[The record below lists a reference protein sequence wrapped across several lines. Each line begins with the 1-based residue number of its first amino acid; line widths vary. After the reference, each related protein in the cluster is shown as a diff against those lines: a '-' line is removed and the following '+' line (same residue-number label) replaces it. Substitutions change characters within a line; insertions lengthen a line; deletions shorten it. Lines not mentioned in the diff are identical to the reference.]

1 MFPKLGRGM
10 RSKQFIGV
18 AAALAIMC
26 VLAGAVYAYDHG
38 RRDRIA
44 KGISVGG
51 IDVGGMTRAGAQRKL
66 EAQLLGALHEPIIVH
81 HGSKTWKLGP
91 REARIAAD
99 ISAMVDEAVSRS
111 REGNILSRTIRGLT
125 GGKVSANLTPRVSY
139 SKQAVVRLL
148 DQVRHSVDRAA
159 IDAKLDFHTGGFTQ
173 SPGRDGLAVD
183 ATQLHREIDT
193 AIVSPTAKRTFVAH
207 THHTAP
213 NVTNAKLLKT
223 YDTLLI
229 IDRSNFQ
236 LKLFKQ
242 LKPVKTYDIAVG
254 MVGLETPAGVYHIQ
268 NKAINPA
275 WTMPNSSWVAPAD
288 RGKVVPGGTPE
299 NPLKARWLGIFNGAG
314 IHGIDPSEYGTIGHA
329 ASHGCVRMR
338 IADVEDLYPR
348 VPVGAPIYIG

>member
-1 MFPKLGRGM
+1 M

-26 VLAGAVYAYDHG
+26 VLAGAVYAYDYG

-51 IDVGGMTRAGAQRKL
+51 IEIGGMSRAAAERKL
-66 EAQLLGALHEPIIVH
+66 EARLLGALHEPIVVH
-81 HGSKTWKLGP
+81 HGNKTWKLGP
-91 REARIAAD
+91 REARVSAD
-99 ISAMVDEAVSRS
+99 LGAMIDDAVARS
-111 REGNILSRTIRGLT
+111 REGNVFSRTIRGLT
-125 GGKVSANLTPRVSY
+125 GGAIHTDLTPEVTF
-139 SKQAVVRLL
+139 SKPAVVRLL
-148 DQVRHSVDRAA
+148 DKIRRSVNRDA
-159 IDAKLDFHTGGFTQ
+159 IDAKLSFHPGGFTKVD
-173 SPGRDGLAVD
+173 GRDGLAID
-183 ATQLHREIDT
+183 ASRLHREID
-193 AIVSPTAKRTFVAH
+193 AALISPTAQRTFVAH

-213 NVTNAKLLKT
+213 AVTTEKLTKT

-229 IDRSNFQ
+229 VDRSNFQ

-254 MVGLETPAGVYHIQ
+254 MAGLETPAGVYHIQ
-268 NKAINPA
+268 NKAVNPA

-288 RGKVVPGGTPE
+288 RGKVVPGGTAA
-299 NPLKARWLGIFNGAG
+299 NPLKARWLGIFDGAG

-338 IADVEDLYPR
+338 IPDVEDLYPR

>member
-1 MFPKLGRGM
+1 M
-10 RSKQFIGV
+10 RSKQLIGV
-18 AAALAIMC
+18 AAALAVMC

-38 RRDRIA
+38 HRDRIA

-51 IDVGGMTRAGAQRKL
+51 IEIGGMTRAGAQRKL
-66 EAQLLGALHEPIIVH
+66 EARLLGALHEPIVIH
-81 HGSKTWKLGP
+81 HAKKTWKLGP
-91 REARIAAD
+91 REAHTAAD
-99 ISAMVDEAVSRS
+99 IGAMVDDAVARS
-111 REGNILSRTIRGLT
+111 RDGNIFSRTIRGLT
-125 GGKVSANLTPRVSY
+125 GGRIKTNLTPRVTY
-139 SKQAVVRLL
+139 SKAAVVRLL
-148 DQVRHSVDRAA
+148 DKVRRSIDRDAV
-159 IDAKLDFHTGGFTQ
+159 DAKLSFHPGGFTKVD
-173 SPGRDGLAVD
+173 GRDGLAVD
-183 ATQLHREIDT
+183 ASRLHKQIDA
-193 AIVSPTAKRTFVAH
+193 AIISPTAKRTFVAH
-207 THHTAP
+207 THHTVP
-213 NVTNAKLLKT
+213 DVTTAKLLKT

-242 LKPVKTYDIAVG
+242 LKPVKTYNIAVG

-268 NKAINPA
+268 NKAVNPA
-275 WTMPNSSWVAPAD
+275 WTMPNSDWVAPED

-338 IADVEDLYPR
+338 IPDVEDLYPR